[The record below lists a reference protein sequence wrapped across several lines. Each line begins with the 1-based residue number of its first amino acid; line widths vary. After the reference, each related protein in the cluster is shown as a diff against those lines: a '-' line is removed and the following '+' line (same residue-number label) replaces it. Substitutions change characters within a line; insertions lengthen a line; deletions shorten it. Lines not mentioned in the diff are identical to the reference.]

1 MASTRG
7 AMQVEQA
14 KEAVAN
20 PLRKLI
26 NGDKSRYRCHRRT
39 PLGFGRFVVS
49 ETRVPNMLVNMV

>member
-1 MASTRG
+1 V
-7 AMQVEQA
+7 QVAQA

-39 PLGFGRFVVS
+39 PLGFGRIVVS
-49 ETRVPNMLVNMV
+49 ETRAPNMLVNLV